1 MQGRTYRYYKGAL
14 QYPFGFGLSYTSF
27 GYTWNKE
34 PQTTWDTISNA
45 WKLYYGNYTL
55 CFGNNTNDCL
65 LKIYDQLGIE
75 ERNKKAFKSFRVLLL
90 KAFLSA
96 QNRIRTCT
104 SLRTLPPEGS
114 ASTNFAIWAT
124 KAEGLWF

>member
-1 MQGRTYRYYKGAL
+1 MQRRTYRYFKGAL
-14 QYPFGFGLSYTSF
+14 QYAFGFGLNYTSF

-65 LKIYDQLGIE
+65 LKIYDQLGIDG
-75 ERNKKAFKSFRVLLL
+75 RNKKPL
-90 KAFLSA
+90 KALQYCF
-96 QNRIRTCT
+96 
-104 SLRTLPPEGS
+104 
-114 ASTNFAIWAT
+114 
-124 KAEGLWF
+124 